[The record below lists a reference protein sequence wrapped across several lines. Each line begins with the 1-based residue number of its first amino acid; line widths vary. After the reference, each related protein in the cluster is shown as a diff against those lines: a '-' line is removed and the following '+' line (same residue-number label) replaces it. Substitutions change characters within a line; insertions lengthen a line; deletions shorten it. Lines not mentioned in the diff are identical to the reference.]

1 MSEHPINDADHAA
14 ALSAGR
20 TQAAAELRARSV
32 RYLPG
37 RDVLEIEILRG
48 GGFLIPRAWIG
59 ALRDVAAEEL
69 AQLAVWPDGS
79 AIELE
84 ARDIHISVEGL
95 LVDVLPDLLPEST
108 LATLSARP
116 R

>member
-1 MSEHPINDADHAA
+1 MQPRSRRVAPKQPQS
-14 ALSAGR
+14 SAPAPSAIS
-20 TQAAAELRARSV
+20 QRATCSKSKSS
-32 RYLPG
+32 G
-37 RDVLEIEILRG
+37 G